1 VKRGGIILAGGRGPE
16 KQTFVHQTI
25 IENALFPS
33 VRVGPTLCA
42 GIKFM
47 LIEIYVRWPQLK
59 LKQTKFNKKKCKT
72 GFGKWQTFPD
82 MGFQPG

>member
-59 LKQTKFNKKKCKT
+59 LKQTKFDKKRMQNGLWKMAN
-72 GFGKWQTFPD
+72 FS
-82 MGFQPG
+82 

>member
-1 VKRGGIILAGGRGPE
+1 VKRGGIILKGGSGPE
-16 KQTFVHQTI
+16 KQTFVRQTI
-25 IENALFPS
+25 IENSLFPS

-59 LKQTKFNKKKCKT
+59 FKQTKFDKKRMQNGLWKMAN
-72 GFGKWQTFPD
+72 FS
-82 MGFQPG
+82 

>member
-1 VKRGGIILAGGRGPE
+1 LAGGRGPE
-16 KQTFVHQTI
+16 KQTFVRQTI

-59 LKQTKFNKKKCKT
+59 LKQTKFDKKRMQNGLWKMAN
-72 GFGKWQTFPD
+72 FS
-82 MGFQPG
+82 